1 MENGKLKFSISEERI
16 NRIKNWY
23 GNPIRSIN
31 EFLNKYNIN
40 IKDIDYIAT
49 HGSAVKIKKNINSK
63 KYADKIKLIK
73 LSNLNNIKKRSLIIQ
88 LKIRK
93 KREISATKRA
103 LKLINEL
110 KKKYKKKIFIYDHHE
125 CHAATAA
132 YFSGWKKSYILTA
145 DGWGDGYSSKLFK
158 FYNNKFSQIRSTSIL
173 DSLGYFYGSI
183 TKLLGFKP
191 HRHEGK
197 VLGLAAYGNPK
208 KAYNEISKMISFDN
222 KKKNFISHPENGL
235 YLPLFENKNLKIL
248 LKRYSKKI

>member
-49 HGSAVKIKKNINSK
+49 HGSAVKIKNINSK

-73 LSNLNNIKKRSLIIQ
+73 LSNLNNIKKSLIIQ

-110 KKKYKKKIFIYDHHE
+110 KKI
-125 CHAATAA
+125 
-132 YFSGWKKSYILTA
+132 
-145 DGWGDGYSSKLFK
+145 
-158 FYNNKFSQIRSTSIL
+158 
-173 DSLGYFYGSI
+173 
-183 TKLLGFKP
+183 
-191 HRHEGK
+191 
-197 VLGLAAYGNPK
+197 
-208 KAYNEISKMISFDN
+208 
-222 KKKNFISHPENGL
+222 
-235 YLPLFENKNLKIL
+235 
-248 LKRYSKKI
+248 

>member
-1 MENGKLKFSISEERI
+1 MKILGINYLSESSISYMENGKLKFSISEERI

-93 KREISATKRA
+93 KERYLQ
-103 LKLINEL
+103 LKG
-110 KKKYKKKIFIYDHHE
+110 H
-125 CHAATAA
+125 
-132 YFSGWKKSYILTA
+132 
-145 DGWGDGYSSKLFK
+145 
-158 FYNNKFSQIRSTSIL
+158 
-173 DSLGYFYGSI
+173 
-183 TKLLGFKP
+183 
-191 HRHEGK
+191 
-197 VLGLAAYGNPK
+197 
-208 KAYNEISKMISFDN
+208 
-222 KKKNFISHPENGL
+222 
-235 YLPLFENKNLKIL
+235 
-248 LKRYSKKI
+248 